1 MMCEDGWPWPNWDDA
16 PAWAN
21 CVTQDSDGMIRWWM
35 HPPSRGSRRWLHTN
49 HNRMKLAM
57 VGHPNTWWEYAME
70 MRSEGFEREAAEA
83 KGEKE

>member
-1 MMCEDGWPWPNWDDA
+1 
-16 PAWAN
+16 
-21 CVTQDSDGMIRWWM
+21 
-35 HPPSRGSRRWLHTN
+35 
-49 HNRMKLAM
+49 MKLAM